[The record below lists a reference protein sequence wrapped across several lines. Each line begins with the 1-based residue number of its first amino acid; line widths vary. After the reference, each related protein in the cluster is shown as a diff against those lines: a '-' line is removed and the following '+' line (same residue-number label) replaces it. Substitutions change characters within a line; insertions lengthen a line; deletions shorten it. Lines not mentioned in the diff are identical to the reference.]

1 VKGLLKMT
9 NKTSLQ
15 VDISSEMIDAG
26 VKRLYEF
33 HITEPNEDEM
43 RSAVAE
49 MYKVMYEL
57 R

>member
-1 VKGLLKMT
+1 MT
-9 NKTSLQ
+9 NATLRPL
-15 VDISSEMIDAG
+15 DISPEMIDEG
-26 VKRLYEF
+26 VRCLYEF

-49 MYKVMYEL
+49 IYKVMYEVH